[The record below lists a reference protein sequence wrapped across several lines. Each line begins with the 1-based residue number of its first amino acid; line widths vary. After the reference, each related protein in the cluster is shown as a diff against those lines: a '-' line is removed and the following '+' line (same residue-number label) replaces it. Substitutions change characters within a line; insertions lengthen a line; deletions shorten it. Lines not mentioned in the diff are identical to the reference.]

1 MAFALLAAALG
12 GVGSPVAKA
21 GAQAKPDRRG
31 PAPIA
36 SVTSHSEPFHSS
48 LPASLDKAYPEL
60 AGAGHVAPQQPQHDD
75 RQVLGLVAQALRRQR
90 HPLRAVAAQLPV
102 VAVVVLAGA
111 VTPT

>member
-21 GAQAKPDRRG
+21 GAQAKPDRRD

-60 AGAGHVAPQQPQHDD
+60 AGASHVAPNSPNTTIAKYSVSWLKRFVDNDTRYEQSPPSCQWW
-75 RQVLGLVAQALRRQR
+75 RWWCWLGL
-90 HPLRAVAAQLPV
+90 
-102 VAVVVLAGA
+102 
-111 VTPT
+111 